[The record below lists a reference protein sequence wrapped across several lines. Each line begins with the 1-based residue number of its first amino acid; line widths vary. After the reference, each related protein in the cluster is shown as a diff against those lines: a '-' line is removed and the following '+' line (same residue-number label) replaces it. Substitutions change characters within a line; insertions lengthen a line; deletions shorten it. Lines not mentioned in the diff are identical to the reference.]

1 MKKKPTSFYTRSNIW
16 IQDAEGNVIFGFGRV
31 RILRAIK
38 RTGSIHAASKELGI
52 GYRAIWGRIKATEE
66 RLGEKLLTKTIG
78 GAKGGGSQLTP
89 LAENLLTEFDKA
101 QKHIEKE
108 TDKTLEKRLG
118 DYLPLNK

>member
-31 RILRAIK
+31 RILRAIQ

-101 QKHIEKE
+101 QKYIEKE